1 MRKSTLFI
9 AILALVFAACGDKK
23 GTEEPTKNIG
33 TSTKIVGD
41 STLYGLACDGC
52 NDTILVFL
60 PGTGS
65 DPDTFNILSAMKQ
78 NRVIGKLQAGDWIAV
93 IKNPTD
99 KKRADMVI
107 NLDELKGTWVQMV
120 TPTQRKTVNSIADA
134 IDKDNQQEEDSL
146 LRQLMKPIEQGFS
159 LKRHYEAEWYG
170 AHFNNDESS
179 PVIYPQP
186 KHYTEWHVVNGKL
199 ILTENIGGQ
208 KGKGNTVQND
218 TAEFIFMTSDSL
230 RLRFKDGDQGY
241 SRKQNK

>member
-1 MRKSTLFI
+1 MRKNTLLI
-9 AILALVFAACGDKK
+9 ALIALAFVACGGQKT
-23 GTEEPTKNIG
+23 TEKPAKNIG

-93 IKNPTD
+93 IVNKTD
-99 KKRADMVI
+99 KKQADMVI

-120 TPTQRKTVNSIADA
+120 TPTRRKTVNSIADA
-134 IDKDNQQEEDSL
+134 IDKENKQVEDSM
-146 LRQLMKPIEQGFS
+146 LRQLIKPIEQGFS

-170 AHFNNDESS
+170 VHFNNDEES

-199 ILTENIGGQ
+199 ILTENVGGQ

-218 TAEFIFMTSDSL
+218 TATFVFMTSDSL
-230 RLRFKDGDQGY
+230 RLRFKDGEQGY
-241 SRKQNK
+241 SRKRNK